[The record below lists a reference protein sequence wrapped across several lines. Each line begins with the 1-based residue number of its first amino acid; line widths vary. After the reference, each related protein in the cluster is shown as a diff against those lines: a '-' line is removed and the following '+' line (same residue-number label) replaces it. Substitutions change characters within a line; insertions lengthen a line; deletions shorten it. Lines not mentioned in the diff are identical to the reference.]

1 MQVSPASAS
10 PSHPLVG
17 DGASAMYKFSDHADP
32 SGSTEERRVKSLNT
46 NPPIPI
52 GEVHEALEKASLKNF
67 GVEGDGECWARS
79 ILGALG
85 QMSAATAEIRG
96 LDRKWSKVHEVSLD
110 RSQ

>member
-1 MQVSPASAS
+1 MRCGFLRSA
-10 PSHPLVG
+10 
-17 DGASAMYKFSDHADP
+17 DHADP

-52 GEVHEALEKASLKNF
+52 KEVHEALEKASLKNF
-67 GVEGDGECWARS
+67 GVEGDGECCARS